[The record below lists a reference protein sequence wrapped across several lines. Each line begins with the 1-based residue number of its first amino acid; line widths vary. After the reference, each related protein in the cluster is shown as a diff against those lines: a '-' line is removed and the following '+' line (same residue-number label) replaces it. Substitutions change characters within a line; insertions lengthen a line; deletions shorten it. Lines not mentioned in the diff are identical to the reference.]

1 MNKLRFYLFL
11 LHFFSLSLVLQSQS
25 VKSIVKNIKKTQK
38 SYKAYELKYESN
50 FKFFDHS
57 DTDFYYVHQKA
68 KHTLGA
74 MDLGWEFKTNSKDTI
89 LNAYD
94 GNQIVYKSN
103 YANVYYLLT
112 LKESLKQFSYQ
123 KNNLTYI
130 PIRYK
135 INAKEFVLA
144 GINDQYY
151 ILKETDSSK
160 DETLDIAST
169 MLTILHVNKQTY
181 FIDTFQQW
189 FWMTGQVQYN
199 KLVLKSIQSL
209 NKTEVKKLEK
219 EVDSLKR
226 QLRTYV
232 NGDSL
237 WKANR
242 KDEMKLIEKG
252 DSLPLF
258 KAKVYASNDSF
269 FFSVPKDSI
278 VVLDFFY
285 TSCGPCIAAIP
296 HLKEIDSLYK
306 NKGVAVMGIN
316 PMKNDHPRL
325 ERFVKYHGI
334 NYPILLV
341 ENEVAR
347 QQFGVSAYPT
357 LLIIKNNQ
365 VVFQQEGFSK
375 ELKDVIIKELNQHI
389 KK

>member
-1 MNKLRFYLFL
+1 L
-11 LHFFSLSLVLQSQS
+11 
-25 VKSIVKNIKKTQK
+25 
-38 SYKAYELKYESN
+38 
-50 FKFFDHS
+50 
-57 DTDFYYVHQKA
+57 
-68 KHTLGA
+68 
-74 MDLGWEFKTNSKDTI
+74 
-89 LNAYD
+89 
-94 GNQIVYKSN
+94 
-103 YANVYYLLT
+103 
-112 LKESLKQFSYQ
+112 
-123 KNNLTYI
+123 
-130 PIRYK
+130 RYK
-135 INAKEFVLA
+135 IDAKEFELA
-144 GINDQYY
+144 GISEQYY

-199 KLVLKSIQSL
+199 KLVLKSIQRL
-209 NKTEVKKLEK
+209 NKDEVKILEK
-219 EVDSLKR
+219 EVDSLQSRLKSF
-226 QLRTYV
+226 V

-242 KDEMKLIEKG
+242 KEEKKLIEKG

-258 KAKVYASNDSF
+258 KAKVYATNDSF
-269 FFSVPKDSI
+269 FFSVSKDSI
-278 VVLDFFY
+278 VILDFFY

-296 HLKEIDSLYK
+296 HLKELDSLYK

-316 PMKNDHPRL
+316 PMKNDIPRL
-325 ERFVKYHGI
+325 GRFVKYHGI

-347 QQFGVSAYPT
+347 KQFGISGYPT
-357 LLIIKNNQ
+357 LLIIKNNR
-365 VVFQQEGFSK
+365 VVFIQEGFSK

>member
-1 MNKLRFYLFL
+1 MNKLRFYLFTL
-11 LHFFSLSLVLQSQS
+11 LFFSLSLVLQSQS
-25 VKSIVKNIKKTQK
+25 VKSIVKNIKKNQK

-68 KHTLGA
+68 KHSIGA
-74 MDLGWEFKTNSKDTI
+74 MDLGWELKTNPKDTI
-89 LNAYD
+89 FNAYD
-94 GNQIVYKSN
+94 ARQIVYKSN
-103 YANVYYLLT
+103 YANIYYLST
-112 LKESLKQFSYQ
+112 LKESVKQFTYQ

-130 PIRYK
+130 PLRYK
-135 INAKEFVLA
+135 IDAKEFELA
-144 GINDQYY
+144 GISEQYY

-169 MLTILHVNKQTY
+169 MLTILHINKQTY

-199 KLVLKSIQSL
+199 KLVLKSIQRL
-209 NKTEVKKLEK
+209 NKAEVKILEK
-219 EVDSLKR
+219 EVDSLQSRLKSF
-226 QLRTYV
+226 V

-242 KDEMKLIEKG
+242 KEEKKLIEKG

-258 KAKVYASNDSF
+258 KAKVYATNDSF

-278 VVLDFFY
+278 VILDFFY

-296 HLKEIDSLYK
+296 HLKELDSLYK

-316 PMKNDHPRL
+316 PMKNDIPRL

-347 QQFGVSAYPT
+347 KQFGISGYPT
-357 LLIIKNNQ
+357 LLIIKNNR
-365 VVFQQEGFSK
+365 VVFIQEGFSK

>member
-1 MNKLRFYLFL
+1 MNKLKFYLIIIC
-11 LHFFSLSLVLQSQS
+11 FFSLSLILHSQS
-25 VKSIVKNIKKTQK
+25 VKSIVKSVNKTQK
-38 SYKAYELKYESN
+38 SFKAYELKYESN

-74 MDLGWEFKTNSKDTI
+74 MDLGWELKTNSKDTI
-89 LNAYD
+89 LKAYD

-103 YANVYYLLT
+103 YANIYYLTT
-112 LKESLKQFSYQ
+112 LKESLKQFTYQ

-130 PIRYK
+130 PLRYK
-135 INAKEFVLA
+135 INAKEFELA
-144 GINDQYY
+144 GISEKYY

-209 NKTEVKKLEK
+209 NKKEVNKLEK

-226 QLRTYV
+226 RLRTYV

-237 WKANR
+237 WKTKR
-242 KDEMKLIEKG
+242 KDEKQLIKVG
-252 DSLPLF
+252 DSIPMF
-258 KAKVYASNDSF
+258 KAKIYVSNDSF

-341 ENEVAR
+341 ENKVASE
-347 QQFGVSAYPT
+347 QFGISGYPT
-357 LLIIKNNQ
+357 LMVIKNNQ
-365 VVFQQEGFSK
+365 VVFIQEGFSK
-375 ELKDVIIKELNQHI
+375 ELKATLTKELDKLI
-389 KK
+389 K

>member
-1 MNKLRFYLFL
+1 MNKLRFYLFTL
-11 LHFFSLSLVLQSQS
+11 LFFSLSLVLRSQS
-25 VKSIVKNIKKTQK
+25 VKSIVKNIKKNQK

-68 KHTLGA
+68 KHSLGA
-74 MDLGWEFKTNSKDTI
+74 MDLGWELKTNPKDTI
-89 LNAYD
+89 FNAYD
-94 GNQIVYKSN
+94 ARQIVYKSN
-103 YANVYYLLT
+103 YANIYYLST
-112 LKESLKQFSYQ
+112 LKESVKQFTYQ
-123 KNNLTYI
+123 KNNLTYL
-130 PIRYK
+130 PLRYK
-135 INAKEFVLA
+135 IDAKEFELA
-144 GINDQYY
+144 GISEQYY

-169 MLTILHVNKQTY
+169 MLTILHINKQTY

-199 KLVLKSIQSL
+199 KLVLKSIQRL
-209 NKTEVKKLEK
+209 NKAEVKTLEK
-219 EVDSLKR
+219 EVDSLQSRLKSF
-226 QLRTYV
+226 V

-242 KDEMKLIEKG
+242 KEEKKLIEKG

-258 KAKVYASNDSF
+258 RAKVYATNDSF

-278 VVLDFFY
+278 VILDFFY
-285 TSCGPCIAAIP
+285 TSCDPCIAAIP
-296 HLKEIDSLYK
+296 HLKELDSLYK

-316 PMKNDHPRL
+316 PMKNDIPRL

-341 ENEVAR
+341 ENDVAR
-347 QQFGVSAYPT
+347 KQFGILGYPT

-365 VVFQQEGFSK
+365 IIFQQQGFSK

>member
-1 MNKLRFYLFL
+1 MNKLRFYLFTL
-11 LHFFSLSLVLQSQS
+11 LFFSLSLVLRSQS
-25 VKSIVKNIKKTQK
+25 VKSIVKNIKKNQK

-68 KHTLGA
+68 KHSLGA
-74 MDLGWEFKTNSKDTI
+74 MDLGWELKTNPKDTI
-89 LNAYD
+89 FNAYD
-94 GNQIVYKSN
+94 ARQIVYKSN
-103 YANVYYLLT
+103 YANIYYLST
-112 LKESLKQFSYQ
+112 LKESVKQFTYQ
-123 KNNLTYI
+123 KNNLTYL
-130 PIRYK
+130 PLRYK
-135 INAKEFVLA
+135 IDAKEFELA
-144 GINDQYY
+144 GISEQYY

-169 MLTILHVNKQTY
+169 MLTILHINKQTY

-199 KLVLKSIQSL
+199 KLVLKSIQRL
-209 NKTEVKKLEK
+209 NKAEVKTLEK
-219 EVDSLKR
+219 EVDSLQSRLKSF
-226 QLRTYV
+226 V

-242 KDEMKLIEKG
+242 KEEKKLIEKG

-258 KAKVYASNDSF
+258 KAKVYATNDSF
-269 FFSVPKDSI
+269 FFYVPMDSI
-278 VVLDFFY
+278 VILDFFY

-296 HLKEIDSLYK
+296 HLKELDSLYK

-316 PMKNDHPRL
+316 PMKNDIPRL

-341 ENEVAR
+341 ENDVAR
-347 QQFGVSAYPT
+347 KQFGILGYPT

-365 VVFQQEGFSK
+365 IIFQQQGFSK

>member
-1 MNKLRFYLFL
+1 MNKLRFYLFTL
-11 LHFFSLSLVLQSQS
+11 LFFSLSLVLRSQS
-25 VKSIVKNIKKTQK
+25 VKSIVKNIKKNQK

-68 KHTLGA
+68 KHSLGA
-74 MDLGWEFKTNSKDTI
+74 MDLGWELKTNPKDTI
-89 LNAYD
+89 FNAYD
-94 GNQIVYKSN
+94 ARQIVYKSN
-103 YANVYYLLT
+103 YANIYYLST
-112 LKESLKQFSYQ
+112 LKESVKQFTYQ
-123 KNNLTYI
+123 KNNLTYL
-130 PIRYK
+130 PLRYK
-135 INAKEFVLA
+135 IDAKEFELA
-144 GINDQYY
+144 GISEQYY

-169 MLTILHVNKQTY
+169 MLTILHINKQTY

-199 KLVLKSIQSL
+199 KLVLKSIQRL
-209 NKTEVKKLEK
+209 NKAEVKTLEK
-219 EVDSLKR
+219 EVDSLQSRLKSF
-226 QLRTYV
+226 V

-242 KDEMKLIEKG
+242 KEEKKLIEKG

-258 KAKVYASNDSF
+258 KAKVYATNDSF
-269 FFSVPKDSI
+269 FFYVPMDSI
-278 VVLDFFY
+278 VILDFFY

-316 PMKNDHPRL
+316 PMKNDIPRL

-341 ENEVAR
+341 ENDVAR
-347 QQFGVSAYPT
+347 KQFGILGYPT

-365 VVFQQEGFSK
+365 IIFQQQGFSK

>member
-1 MNKLRFYLFL
+1 M
-11 LHFFSLSLVLQSQS
+11 VLKSQS
-25 VKSIVKNIKKTQK
+25 VKSIIKNIKKTQK
-38 SYKAYELKYESN
+38 TYRAYELKYDLN

-68 KHTLGA
+68 KHSLGA
-74 MDLGWEFKTNSKDTI
+74 MDLGWELKTNSKDTI
-89 LNAYD
+89 FNAYD
-94 GNQIVYKSN
+94 AQQIVYKTN
-103 YANVYYLLT
+103 YANVYYLSSF
-112 LKESLKQFSYQ
+112 KESVKQFAYQ

-130 PIRYK
+130 PLRYK
-135 INAKEFVLA
+135 INAKEFELA
-144 GINDQYY
+144 GTNEQYY

-160 DETLDIAST
+160 DETLDITST
-169 MLTILHVNKQTY
+169 MLTILHINKKTF

-199 KLVLKSIQSL
+199 KLVLKSIQKL
-209 NKTEVKKLEK
+209 NNTEVKTLNK
-219 EVDSLKR
+219 EVDSIKSRLKS
-226 QLRTYV
+226 YV

-237 WKANR
+237 WKANK
-242 KDEMKLIEKG
+242 KDEKKLIEKG

-296 HLKEIDSLYK
+296 HLKELDSLYK

-316 PMKNDHPRL
+316 PMKNDYHRL
-325 ERFVKYHGI
+325 ERFVKYHLI

-347 QQFGVSAYPT
+347 KQFGISGYPT

-365 VVFQQEGFSK
+365 VIFQQQGFSK
-375 ELKDVIIKELNQHI
+375 ELKDVIIQELNQHI
-389 KK
+389 NK